1 MWTPY
6 MEKLSETLTIVN
18 IDKQI
23 EPFLKSQKY
32 KEYVNIFT
40 VD

>member
-1 MWTPY
+1 MD
-6 MEKLSETLTIVN
+6 KLSETLTIVN
-18 IDKQI
+18 IDGQI
-23 EPFLKSQKY
+23 EPFLKSRKY

>member
-1 MWTPY
+1 